1 MHLIKLALAV
11 AVPIVGVAS
20 VSLPSAQAAAKQRP
34 GSCGEYEYWHDGKC
48 VDARQKAPGDWSEGM
63 STKSQW

>member
-1 MHLIKLALAV
+1 MHLTKLAV
-11 AVPIVGVAS
+11 AVAVAVVGAAS
-20 VSLPSAQAAAKQRP
+20 VSLPSAQAAVKQRP

-48 VDARQKAPGDWSEGM
+48 VDARQKAPANWSAGM